1 MHKGQQK
8 EQTTDTDTKCWILE
22 NIYWDDSGG
31 AVVKTV
37 LPLLGAWLWSLSGN
51 EGPTCGAA
59 TYTQKNNPTFI
70 MEIKG
75 NIEKNKQVLSF
86 ETIKNDQLSLK
97 TDQGLMEMKNK
108 IILFY
113 FIFSLSPPVSLPRL
127 KIILKDTIQ

>member
-1 MHKGQQK
+1 
-8 EQTTDTDTKCWILE
+8 
-22 NIYWDDSGG
+22 
-31 AVVKTV
+31 
-37 LPLLGAWLWSLSGN
+37 
-51 EGPTCGAA
+51 
-59 TYTQKNNPTFI
+59 